1 MVKYLGFTRQDH
13 RGFDLE
19 MTCFFVSFSKNMG
32 LSLGIISKKM
42 EIRRELTIKNWGNNI
57 IFV

>member
-19 MTCFFVSFSKNMG
+19 MTCCFLFFSKKY
-32 LSLGIISKKM
+32 GII
-42 EIRRELTIKNWGNNI
+42 TGNHQQKNGNCKGI
-57 IFV
+57 DHQKFGE

>member
-19 MTCFFVSFSKNMG
+19 MTCFFVFSRNMG

>member
-19 MTCFFVSFSKNMG
+19 MTFFLFFREIWDYHWESSA
-32 LSLGIISKKM
+32 KKWKL
-42 EIRRELTIKNWGNNI
+42 EGN
-57 IFV
+57 